1 MPRKTARTA
10 SKRPNERKAK
20 REALVRATLDEVRQ
34 MPTRTDFKRLAAMTE
49 EDIER
54 AALDDPDA
62 LPMTYEEL
70 EQAMSVPAGKALP
83 VTIRIDPDV
92 LAFFREAGPGYQT
105 RMNRVLRA
113 FVNAARRRQAPKK
126 KAAAR

>member
-10 SKRPNERKAK
+10 SKRLKQR
-20 REALVRATLDEVRQ
+20 REKNGKIVRATLDEVRQ
-34 MPTRTDFKRLAAMTE
+34 MPTRTDFKRLGAMTE

-62 LPMTYEEL
+62 LPMTDQEL
-70 EQAMSVPAGKALP
+70 EQAMSVPPGKALP

-113 FVNAARRRQAPKK
+113 FVNAARRRQAPKT
-126 KAAAR
+126 AAAR